1 MNKYSLRT
9 SCNIVCYKSTFVF
22 FVKDT
27 ANALAWLCMIIQSIR
42 YVILTSGLH
51 ALAVALSCN
60 PKGNFPFG
68 LHNLIS
74 FLRMKLNGLASHV

>member
-51 ALAVALSCN
+51 ALAGALAAV
-60 PKGNFPFG
+60 
-68 LHNLIS
+68 LIYI
-74 FLRMKLNGLASHV
+74 LLLASQPLMLYFIKTDVVNDAG